1 MLVRSR
7 TIVLIAVVAAV
18 FGLAACSDDSN
29 PGGPTGDAEQI
40 LDDALAAHTAG
51 DLDKA
56 VDLYEQVLVL
66 DPQNRFAYYNLG
78 LIDQTRGDVAAAAD
92 QYEQAIAVAPDFTP
106 AIFNLAIIRAEQGA
120 VEEAIGLYRDVIAID
135 GTDARAHLNL
145 GFLLIASGERKEGQ
159 RELDRAVELDPSLAS
174 RIPGGEPV
182 AGEATGPS

>member
-1 MLVRSR
+1 MLARSR
-7 TIVLIAVVAAV
+7 TIVLTAVVATV

-29 PGGPTGDAEQI
+29 PGSPTGDAEQV
-40 LDDALAAHTAG
+40 LNDALAAHAAG
-51 DLDKA
+51 DFDRA

-66 DPQNRFAYYNLG
+66 DPRNRFAYYNLG
-78 LIDQTRGDVAAAAD
+78 LIDQTRGDDAAAAD

-120 VEEAIGLYRDVIAID
+120 TDEAIGLYRDVIAID
-135 GTDARAHLNL
+135 DTDAGTHLNL

-159 RELDRAVELDPSLAS
+159 RELDRAVEFDPSLAS

-182 AGEATGPS
+182 EGEATGPS

>member
-1 MLVRSR
+1 MLTRSR
-7 TIVLIAVVAAV
+7 TIVLIAVVAGA

-29 PGGPTGDAEQI
+29 PGGPSGDAEQI
-40 LDDALAAHTAG
+40 LTDALAAHAAG
-51 DLDKA
+51 ELDKA

-66 DPQNRFAYYNLG
+66 DPQNRFAYYDLG
-78 LIDQTRGDVAAAAD
+78 LIDQTRGDDAAAAD

-106 AIFNLAIIRAEQGA
+106 AIFNLAIIRAKQGA
-120 VEEAIGLYRDVIAID
+120 TDEAIGLYRDVIAID
-135 GTDARAHLNL
+135 DTDARAHLNL

>member
-1 MLVRSR
+1 MLARSR

-29 PGGPTGDAEQI
+29 PGGPIGDAEQI
-40 LDDALAAHTAG
+40 LNEALTAHAAG
-51 DLDKA
+51 ELDRA

-66 DPQNRFAYYNLG
+66 DPQNQFAYYNLG
-78 LIDQTRGDVAAAAD
+78 LIDQTRGDDAAAAD

-106 AIFNLAIIRAEQGA
+106 AIFNLAIIRAQQGA
-120 VEEAIGLYRDVIAID
+120 TDEAIGLYGDVIAVD
-135 GTDARAHLNL
+135 DTDARAHLNL
-145 GFLLIASGERKEGQ
+145 GFLLIASGERKEGR

>member
-1 MLVRSR
+1 MIS
-7 TIVLIAVVAAV
+7 VVAAA

-29 PGGPTGDAEQI
+29 PGGPSGDAEQI
-40 LDDALAAHTAG
+40 LNQALTAHAAG
-51 DLDKA
+51 KLDRA

-78 LIDQTRGDVAAAAD
+78 LIDQTRGDDAAAAD

-106 AIFNLAIIRAEQGA
+106 AIFNLAIIRAKQGA
-120 VEEAIGLYRDVIAID
+120 TDEAIGLYRDVIAID
-135 GTDARAHLNL
+135 DTDARAHLNL

-182 AGEATGPS
+182 SGEPTGPS